1 MASLSPTKSR
11 ATVSTDGQTAE
22 STVDGGNKVSNTA
35 SASIPGAEATRNTGY
50 GNMVSASLGSMPDK
64 SNRYRQGGSN
74 IKSSSNNQALLIS

>member
-1 MASLSPTKSR
+1 M
-11 ATVSTDGQTAE
+11 STDGQTAE

-50 GNMVSASLGSMPDK
+50 GNMVSASPGSMPDK